1 MHLHTHKSVTV
12 YCREVENVKKNE
24 IKQKD
29 KEKQAIFDAL
39 PEWKKR
45 LLMEKKS

>member
-1 MHLHTHKSVTV
+1 MCTPTLAITV
-12 YCREVENVKKNE
+12 YCREVENIKKNE
-24 IKQKD
+24 QKQKE